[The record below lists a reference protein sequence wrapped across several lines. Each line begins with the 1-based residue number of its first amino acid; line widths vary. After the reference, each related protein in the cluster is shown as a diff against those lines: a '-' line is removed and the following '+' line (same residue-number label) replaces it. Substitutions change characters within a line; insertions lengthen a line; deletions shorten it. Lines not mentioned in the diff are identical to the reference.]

1 MGNGWSVD
9 TSNHSRG
16 GITASVSLKD
26 WVNNQKQNGIAPIR
40 KARFYGTATNVKN
53 DYADVLQKNGYT
65 YTGVDGKTYNSG
77 AYSIVHDKDFVGN
90 KWIPFLLGTN
100 DTTQGACKGFCYS
113 HSSYFAEVP
122 ERGTEEWDDYV
133 EKWDTPKEGANG
145 KYINHAVPKLVVP
158 NKPNGEKY
166 EENPF

>member
-1 MGNGWSVD
+1 MG
-9 TSNHSRG
+9 
-16 GITASVSLKD
+16 ICL
-26 WVNNQKQNGIAPIR
+26 Q
-40 KARFYGTATNVKN
+40 N

-65 YTGVDGKTYNSG
+65 YTGADGKTYNSG
-77 AYSIVHDKDFVGN
+77 SYSIVHDKDFVGN

-100 DTTQGACKGFCYS
+100 DTTQGTCKGLCYP

-122 ERGTEEWDDYV
+122 EQYQRDKNGDIFEKNGKPVLTEAWKDYT
-133 EKWDTPKEGANG
+133 EKWGVPKMGNDG